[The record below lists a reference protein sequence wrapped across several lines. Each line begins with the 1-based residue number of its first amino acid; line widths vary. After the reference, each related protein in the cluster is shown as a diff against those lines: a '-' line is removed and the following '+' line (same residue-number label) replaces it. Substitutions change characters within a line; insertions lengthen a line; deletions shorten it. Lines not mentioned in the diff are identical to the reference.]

1 MSDALSLI
9 HDGAL
14 AAGIGTVLYM
24 ATVTT
29 ATLAALLSPTPQRRR
44 DARTVL
50 TILLRNHRGDDQQG
64 EGL

>member
-1 MSDALSLI
+1 MSTAFALI

-14 AAGIGTVLYM
+14 AAGIGAVLYT

-29 ATLAALLSPTPQRRR
+29 AALTALLAPTPQRRR

-50 TILLRNHRGDDQQG
+50 TILLCNRRGNVTRTGDR
-64 EGL
+64 

>member
-1 MSDALSLI
+1 MSTALALI

-14 AAGIGTVLYM
+14 AAGIGTVLYT

-29 ATLAALLSPTPQRRR
+29 AALTALLAPTPQRRR

-50 TILLRNHRGDDQQG
+50 TILLRNRRTDDDRSR
-64 EGL
+64 